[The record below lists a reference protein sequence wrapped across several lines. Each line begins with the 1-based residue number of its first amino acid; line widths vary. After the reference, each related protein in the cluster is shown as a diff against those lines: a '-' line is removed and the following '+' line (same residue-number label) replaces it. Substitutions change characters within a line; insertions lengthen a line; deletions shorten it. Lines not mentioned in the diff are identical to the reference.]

1 MRPKISSVFFEGC
14 SLFLDLLWLKGW
26 SMAISKEEYDK
37 QLDFFLRLNHD
48 SVSTRMHVG
57 YGGAVAI
64 TFSRLLAETPPK
76 KTRGTD
82 AELLARVTKA
92 KEAWFVRGVNL
103 PFITTPIREQ
113 ATESIEMFLTQARQ
127 YLAEKF

>member
-1 MRPKISSVFFEGC
+1 
-14 SLFLDLLWLKGW
+14 
-26 SMAISKEEYDK
+26 MAISKEEYDK
-37 QLDFFLRLNHD
+37 QLDFLLRLNHD

-64 TFSRLLAETPPK
+64 TFNRLLAEAPHQ

-82 AELLARVTKA
+82 VELLARITKA

>member
-1 MRPKISSVFFEGC
+1 MT
-14 SLFLDLLWLKGW
+14 
-26 SMAISKEEYDK
+26 ISKEEYDK
-37 QLDFFLRLNHD
+37 QLDFLLRLNHD

-57 YGGAVAI
+57 YGGAVAT
-64 TFSRLLAETPPK
+64 TFNRLLAETPPK

>member
-1 MRPKISSVFFEGC
+1 
-14 SLFLDLLWLKGW
+14 
-26 SMAISKEEYDK
+26 MAISKEEYDK
-37 QLDFFLRLNHD
+37 QLDFLLRLNHD

-57 YGGAVAI
+57 YGGAVA
-64 TFSRLLAETPPK
+64 TAFNRLLAEPPPK

-82 AELLARVTKA
+82 VELQARVTKA

-127 YLAEKF
+127 YLAEKC